1 MRRPIL
7 LAVMIVSLGGV
18 AACAYAQHRAP
29 MRGEKIDIG
38 GGRKMRMVCKGE
50 RGPGPT
56 VVFESGAFGTAATW
70 AIVQDRLAPRMRAC
84 AYDRAGL
91 GLSLIHI

>member
-7 LAVMIVSLGGV
+7 LAVMIASLGGV

-38 GGRKMRMVCKGE
+38 GEAQDAHGLQGRAGVEAPPSWCLIH
-50 RGPGPT
+50 
-56 VVFESGAFGTAATW
+56 GAFGTAAT
-70 AIVQDRLAPRMRAC
+70 
-84 AYDRAGL
+84 
-91 GLSLIHI
+91 